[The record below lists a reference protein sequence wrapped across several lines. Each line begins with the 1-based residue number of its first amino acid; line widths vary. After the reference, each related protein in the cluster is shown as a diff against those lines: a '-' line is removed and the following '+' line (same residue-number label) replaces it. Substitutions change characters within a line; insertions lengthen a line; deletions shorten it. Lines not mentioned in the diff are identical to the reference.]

1 MTPLNKAIYSVNS
14 IYIHAYNVIYINRPS
29 LENILISPFSQ
40 PTVRLLTS
48 NLSLLNITKPST
60 ILLNA
65 FPSNRSDII
74 VKNKTQ
80 DGQQTRFT

>member
-1 MTPLNKAIYSVNS
+1 MHN
-14 IYIHAYNVIYINRPS
+14 YNVIYINRPS
-29 LENILISPFSQ
+29 PENILISPFSQ
-40 PTVRLLTS
+40 PTVRVLTS
-48 NLSLLNITKPST
+48 NLSLLNITKTST

>member
-1 MTPLNKAIYSVNS
+1 M
-14 IYIHAYNVIYINRPS
+14 YIHTHNVIYINSPS
-29 LENILISPFSQ
+29 PENFLIGPYSQ